1 MGCSN
6 CSSENGK
13 PNGCR
18 SNGSCSTGGC
28 NRLNTFDWLAMYDI
42 EDPDSSD
49 LVEVSFKQG
58 AKKEFFWTGPEAGL
72 CKGEYVVVDTGNGWD
87 VGEISLTGA
96 LVQIQMKKKRVSQ
109 NKVVH
114 KIQRRAS
121 PKDLDRM
128 DEARNL
134 EKPTLVRARVIARTL
149 GLDMK
154 VGDVQ
159 YQSDLKKATFYYTA
173 DGRVDFRELVRNYA
187 KEFRIKIEMRQIGA
201 RQESA
206 RIGGMGPCGRE
217 LCCSTWLSDF
227 KSVSTVAA
235 RYQNL
240 AINQAKLSG
249 QCGRLKCCLNYE
261 LDTYLEALEDFPT
274 TADEIR
280 TKKGKGTLIKLDIFK
295 GIMYYAVEEEIGR
308 SRVVPLDVQ
317 TVWQI
322 LEMQEKGTMAEDLS
336 SMRII
341 EDEVEEE
348 MDFADVTGQIEL
360 PSIKKKKKKR
370 KPRQR
375 GEGTGGSDN
384 RSGQSNRPSGPNQ
397 KRDRNR
403 PSRNNSSNKE
413 NTGGAERSNP
423 PKSNA
428 GPENTNNDQRS
439 RSNRS
444 RGGRN
449 RNQNRNRN
457 NPPKSKD
464 V

>member
-18 SNGSCSTGGC
+18 SNGSCSTGSC
-28 NRLNTFDWLAMYDI
+28 NRMNTFDWLAMYDI
-42 EDPDSSD
+42 EDPDASE

-114 KIQRRAS
+114 QVMRRAS
-121 PKDLDRM
+121 AKDVERM
-128 DEARNL
+128 DEARQQ

-159 YQSDLKKATFYYTA
+159 YQADLKKATFYYTA

-187 KEFRIKIEMRQIGA
+187 KEFRIKVEMRQIGA

-317 TVWQI
+317 TVWQL
-322 LEMQEKGTMAEDLS
+322 LEMQEKGNLADDLS
-336 SMRII
+336 SMRIV
-341 EDEVEEE
+341 EEEVEDE

-360 PSIKKKKKKR
+360 PSIKKNKKKR
-370 KPRQR
+370 KPRPR
-375 GEGTGGSDN
+375 GDAPAEN
-384 RSGQSNRPSGPNQ
+384 RSSRTGDQNQ
-397 KRDRNR
+397 NRDRNR
-403 PSRNNSSNKE
+403 SQRSRPAKKTEQSGSAKQPDATKTNSL
-413 NTGGAERSNP
+413 
-423 PKSNA
+423 
-428 GPENTNNDQRS
+428 PEANQQRS
-439 RSNRS
+439 RSNRG

-449 RNQNRNRN
+449 RNRNRN
-457 NPPKSKD
+457 NPNKSKD
-464 V
+464 A